1 MYWYYTK
8 VFTLW
13 PAEVV
18 MIREKPSWNSGYAYA
33 YSLSINEAIV
43 TAVIKTSKSKL
54 TVDY

>member
-1 MYWYYTK
+1 
-8 VFTLW
+8 
-13 PAEVV
+13 